1 MAMSVIRITESL
13 EFIVI
18 TGPLCSPNR
27 WIIKLTHPSKF
38 DFVQVF
44 LLLQGFQ
51 KLPPHAMITRQH
63 AVKVKPVVQ
72 SFSQVTQQ
80 RGVCLPSV

>member
-1 MAMSVIRITESL
+1 MSVIRITESL
-13 EFIVI
+13 ESIVI

-38 DFVQVF
+38 DPVLF